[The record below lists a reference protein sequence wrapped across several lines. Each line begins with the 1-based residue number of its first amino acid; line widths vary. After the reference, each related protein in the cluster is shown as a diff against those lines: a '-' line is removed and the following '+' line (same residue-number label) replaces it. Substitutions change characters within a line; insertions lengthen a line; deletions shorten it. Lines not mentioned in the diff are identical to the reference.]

1 MAGELIEVVWQRL
14 EASGHRGALLEEA
27 AAFSQ
32 MTADFHPLSKAR
44 KLKAQLPDYELYTL
58 CVRAKRGASCA
69 DCHMP

>member
-1 MAGELIEVVWQRL
+1 MGSEEGEAYYDE
-14 EASGHRGALLEEA
+14 
-27 AAFSQ
+27 
-32 MTADFHPLSKAR
+32 MDFTDSVPPLSKAS

>member
-32 MTADFHPLSKAR
+32 MTADFRAR
-44 KLKAQLPDYELYTL
+44 VFQGALMEEERARYRLMDYLL
-58 CVRAKRGASCA
+58 LLQR
-69 DCHMP
+69 